1 MFQGLGNLIVLF
13 ELVLCIPI
21 LVIVVYLIIKDPL
34 GGLTGLFLFGLVCSR
49 AIHHWRRALGKARD
63 HSRS

>member
-1 MFQGLGNLIVLF
+1 MFQGLSNLIVLI

-49 AIHHWRRALGKARD
+49 GVHHWRRAGK
-63 HSRS
+63 